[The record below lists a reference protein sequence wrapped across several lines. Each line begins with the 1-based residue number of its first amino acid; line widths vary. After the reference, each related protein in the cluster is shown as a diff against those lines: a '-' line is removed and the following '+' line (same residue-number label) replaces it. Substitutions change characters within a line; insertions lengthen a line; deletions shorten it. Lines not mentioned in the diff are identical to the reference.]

1 MQETTRPPAAPSGG
15 TGRPPGATAMRWK
28 SWRKGSP
35 GRPGRPGLLAR
46 HARLKAFLT
55 ALPFITPSF
64 FGVMVFLVVPVVLL
78 FVISFLNWN
87 LLSPATWNGFTN
99 YLNIFRFDD
108 AGHSL
113 GVTVYYVLLN
123 IPLQTVLAL
132 AMAVMINSKRRGM
145 GLYRV
150 LFVAPYLSTPVA
162 TAVIWY
168 WVFDPK
174 LGAVNALLAHVGING
189 PQWLSSPSWA
199 MPVVA
204 FVNIWQ
210 YVGYNML
217 FFLAGL
223 QAIPK
228 QLYEAADLDGAG
240 PFKQFFRISLPLLN
254 STMLFVLVTGVIGS
268 FQVFDTL
275 YVLTQGGPGNS
286 TEVLNLRIY
295 QVAFTDF
302 RLGEAA
308 AMSVLLF
315 GVILIFSVG
324 QFLFFRN
331 RTTYE
336 YSA

>member
-1 MQETTRPPAAPSGG
+1 MTKLELPTGSRRRNRAEGRRKGTVPGGGGEPP
-15 TGRPPGATAMRWK
+15 TGRTKVR
-28 SWRKGSP
+28 
-35 GRPGRPGLLAR
+35 
-46 HARLKAFLT
+46 AFLT
-55 ALPFITPSF
+55 ALPFVTPSF
-64 FGVMVFLVVPVVLL
+64 FGVVAFLIVPVIVL
-78 FVISFLNWN
+78 FVLSFENWN
-87 LLSPATWNGFTN
+87 LLTPATFDGFNN
-99 YLNIFRFDD
+99 YINIFRFDG
-108 AGHSL
+108 AAHSL
-113 GVTVYYVLLN
+113 TVTLYYVLLN

-132 AMAVMINSKRRGM
+132 GMAIMLNRKLPAM

-162 TAVIWY
+162 MAVIWY

-174 LGAVNALLAHVGING
+174 LGAVNAILAHVGITG
-189 PQWLSSPSWA
+189 PQWLSSTALA

-204 FVNIWQ
+204 LVNIWQ

-217 FFLAGL
+217 FFLAAL

-228 QLYEAADLDGAG
+228 TLYEAAAIDGAG
-240 PFKQFFRISLPLLN
+240 PIKQFFRISLPLIN

-275 YVLTQGGPGNS
+275 YVLTQGGPGNT

-315 GVILIFSVG
+315 AVILAFTIG
-324 QFLFFRN
+324 QFLFFKN

-336 YSA
+336 YSV

>member
-1 MQETTRPPAAPSGG
+1 MTRLEPRTSAAQPARRRQRNGGARQGGGAHVGRSGF
-15 TGRPPGATAMRWK
+15 R
-28 SWRKGSP
+28 
-35 GRPGRPGLLAR
+35 
-46 HARLKAFLT
+46 AFLT
-55 ALPFITPSF
+55 ALPFLTPSF
-64 FGVMVFLVVPVVLL
+64 FGVIMFLVVPVVVL
-78 FVISFLNWN
+78 FVLSFTNWN
-87 LLSPATWNGFTN
+87 LLSPATVAGFNN
-99 YLNIFRFDD
+99 YINIFRFDD
-108 AGHSL
+108 AAHSL
-113 GVTVYYVLLN
+113 TVTLYYVILN

-132 AMAVMINSKRRGM
+132 AMAVMINRKLPAM

-150 LFVAPYLSTPVA
+150 FFVAPYLSTPVA
-162 TAVIWY
+162 MAVIWY

-174 LGAVNALLAHVGING
+174 LGAVNALLAQVGITG
-189 PQWLSSPSWA
+189 PQWLSSRALA

-204 FVNIWQ
+204 LVNIWQ

-228 QLYEAADLDGAG
+228 QLYEAAEIDGAG
-240 PFKQFFRISLPLLN
+240 PFRQFFKISLPLLN
-254 STMLFVLVTGVIGS
+254 STMLFVLVTDVIGS

-275 YVLTQGGPGNS
+275 FVLTQGGPGNS
-286 TEVLNLRIY
+286 TEVLNLKIY

-315 GVILIFSVG
+315 AVILAFTVG

>member
-1 MQETTRPPAAPSGG
+1 MTTSSRAVKLRPRTTRSEEEEREMIGTSTAAGVTRKSNGAHVGRSGF
-15 TGRPPGATAMRWK
+15 R
-28 SWRKGSP
+28 
-35 GRPGRPGLLAR
+35 
-46 HARLKAFLT
+46 AFLG

-64 FGVMVFLVVPVVLL
+64 FGVIMFLIIPVVVV
-78 FVISFLNWN
+78 FIISFMNWN
-87 LLSPATWNGFTN
+87 LMTSPTWAGFRN
-99 YLNIFRFDD
+99 YLNIFAFDD
-108 AGHSL
+108 AAHSL
-113 GVTVYYVLLN
+113 GVTFYYVLLN
-123 IPLQTVLAL
+123 IPLQTVVAL
-132 AMAVMINSKRRGM
+132 GMAVMLNRKLPAM

-162 TAVIWY
+162 MAVIWF

-174 LGAVNALLAHVGING
+174 LGAVNAALAHIGITG
-189 PQWLSSPSWA
+189 PQWLSDPSWA
-199 MPVVA
+199 MPIVA

-217 FFLAGL
+217 FFLAAL
-223 QAIPK
+223 QAIP
-228 QLYEAADLDGAG
+228 
-240 PFKQFFRISLPLLN
+240 N
-254 STMLFVLVTGVIGS
+254 
-268 FQVFDTL
+268 QVYDTL

-286 TEVLNLRIY
+286 TEVLNLKIY

-315 GVILIFSVG
+315 GVILVFSIG
-324 QFLFFRN
+324 QYLFLQS

>member
-1 MQETTRPPAAPSGG
+1 VTKLDVPRTRPRRRSSDTARQGRSHAGRSGF
-15 TGRPPGATAMRWK
+15 R
-28 SWRKGSP
+28 
-35 GRPGRPGLLAR
+35 
-46 HARLKAFLT
+46 AFLT

-64 FGVMVFLVVPVVLL
+64 FGVLAFLVVPVVVL
-78 FVISFLNWN
+78 FVLSFMNWN
-87 LLSPATWNGFTN
+87 LLSPATLAGFNN
-99 YLNIFRFDD
+99 YINIFHFDG
-108 AGHSL
+108 AAHSL
-113 GVTVYYVLLN
+113 TVTLYYVLLN

-132 AMAVMINSKRRGM
+132 GMAVMLNRKLPAMGM
-145 GLYRV
+145 YRV

-162 TAVIWY
+162 MAVIWY

-174 LGAVNALLAHVGING
+174 LGAVNAILAHIGITG
-189 PQWLSSPSWA
+189 PQWLSSTALA

-204 FVNIWQ
+204 LVNIWQ

-217 FFLAGL
+217 FFLAAL

-228 QLYEAADLDGAG
+228 QLYEAAEIDGAG
-240 PFKQFFRISLPLLN
+240 PFKQFFRISLPLIN

-275 YVLTQGGPGNS
+275 YVLTQGGPGNT
-286 TEVLNLRIY
+286 TEVLNLKIY

-315 GVILIFSVG
+315 AVILAFTIG
-324 QFLFFRN
+324 QFMFFRN

>member
-1 MQETTRPPAAPSGG
+1 
-15 TGRPPGATAMRWK
+15 
-28 SWRKGSP
+28 
-35 GRPGRPGLLAR
+35 LAR
-46 HARLKAFLT
+46 TAIRRGSAPVRRREPGSGVDIASRSRLRSFLT
-55 ALPFITPSF
+55 ALPFITPSL
-64 FGVMVFLVVPVVLL
+64 FGVIMFLVVPVVVL
-78 FVISFLNWN
+78 FVLSFMNWN
-87 LLSPATWNGFTN
+87 LMSPATLAGFNN
-99 YLNIFRFDD
+99 YINIFRFDD
-108 AGHSL
+108 ARHSL
-113 GVTVYYVLLN
+113 TVTIYYVLLN

-132 AMAVMINSKRRGM
+132 TMAVMLNRKLPAM

-162 TAVIWY
+162 MAVIWY

-174 LGAVNALLAHVGING
+174 LGAVNTLLGHVGISG
-189 PQWLSSPSWA
+189 PQWLSSTALA

-204 FVNIWQ
+204 LVNIWQ

-228 QLYEAADLDGAG
+228 QLYEAAEMDGAG
-240 PFKQFFRISLPLLN
+240 PFRQFFHISLPLLN
-254 STMLFVLVTGVIGS
+254 STMLFVLVTDVIGS

-275 YVLTQGGPGNS
+275 YVLTQGGPGNA
-286 TEVLNLRIY
+286 TEVLNLKIY
-295 QVAFTDF
+295 QVAFMDF

-315 GVILIFSVG
+315 AVILAFTVG